1 METKENFST
10 NLLKRFYG
18 VQGTLDEYRR
28 HELYKIGN
36 TAFMITFYYN
46 LFSAF
51 IAILVWGSAN
61 TNNLNVLENI
71 FFWYAFANLL
81 FVVFGISG
89 YIIFATKRKH
99 LLDNEVLDIKSQN
112 KRLVH
117 LSIRQGIQFGI
128 LIFIFSGVT
137 SPHFTE
143 FTSVHT
149 FIIDVFLSGGLF
161 GVLMYGFQRLNIK
174 TVKE

>member
-1 METKENFST
+1 M
-10 NLLKRFYG
+10 
-18 VQGTLDEYRR
+18 
-28 HELYKIGN
+28 
-36 TAFMITFYYN
+36 
-46 LFSAF
+46 
-51 IAILVWGSAN
+51 
-61 TNNLNVLENI
+61 
-71 FFWYAFANLL
+71 
-81 FVVFGISG
+81 FGISG

-99 LLDNEVLDIKSQN
+99 LLDNEVLDIKSQNQN

-161 GVLMYGFQRLNIK
+161 GVLMYGFQRLNLK